1 MRALAAVCVV
11 ACASSLAALA
21 GPVQAKT
28 RPQTGN
34 GIEAVGSAGWPAV
47 AAQLAKNIAK
57 DSFAHDYARVWRYL
71 HPAYQQAVSQKHWQA
86 CQRSHPAAPRN
97 ITITRVAVAQA
108 NQLPVDL
115 SLLGRQNV
123 QEIQLYVQYK
133 TPTLAGPQ
141 VAVLYTFWLKD
152 RKEWTAVW
160 PGEEYAAY
168 NAGRCYVTAQ
178 GQAPL
183 Y

>member
-1 MRALAAVCVV
+1 MKALVAVCLV
-11 ACASSLAALA
+11 AFASSIAAHA
-21 GPVQAKT
+21 GPVPAKT

-34 GIEAVGSAGWPAV
+34 GIEAVGSAAWPAV
-47 AAQLAKNIAK
+47 AAQLAKNIAR

-71 HPAYQQAVSQKHWQA
+71 HPAYQQAVSQARWQA

-108 NQLPVDL
+108 NQLPIHL

-141 VAVLYTFWLKD
+141 VAVLYTFWLKA
-152 RKEWTAVW
+152 RKAWTAVW

-168 NAGRCYVTAQ
+168 RAGRCYLTAQ

>member
-1 MRALAAVCVV
+1 MKALAAVCLM
-11 ACASSLAALA
+11 ACASSPAALA
-21 GPVQAKT
+21 GPVHAKT

-34 GIEAVGSAGWPAV
+34 GIEAVGSAAWPAV
-47 AAQLAKNIAK
+47 AAQLAKNIAR
-57 DSFAHDYARVWRYL
+57 DSFAHDYPRVWRYL
-71 HPAYQQAVSQKHWQA
+71 HPAYQRAVSQARWQS

-108 NQLPVDL
+108 DQLPVDL

-123 QEIQLYVQYK
+123 QEIQLYVQYN
-133 TPTLAGPQ
+133 TPALAGPQ

-152 RKEWTAVW
+152 GKAWTAVW

-168 NAGRCYVTAQ
+168 KAGRCYVTAQ